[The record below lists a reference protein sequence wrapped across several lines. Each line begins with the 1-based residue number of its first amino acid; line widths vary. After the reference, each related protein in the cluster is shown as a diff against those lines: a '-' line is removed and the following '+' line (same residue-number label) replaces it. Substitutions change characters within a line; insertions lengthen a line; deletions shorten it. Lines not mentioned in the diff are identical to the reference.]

1 MADHH
6 AAALDR
12 PPAPTIEVTAAA
24 NKKAAAMAA
33 SDHPK
38 KNDHLGATFAAGGI
52 AGMASRTAT
61 APLDRIKTLVQEGKL
76 GNHLAEGKVSIGH
89 VMRNIYADSGV
100 VGFWRGNGINCMK
113 AGPEFAMVFGIR
125 SMLVDAIQARKER
138 EEQHP
143 QEHVLKL
150 SRLPRVVINFSV
162 GALAGAGAQTILY
175 PAEVIKT
182 RYVVSKSG
190 EFKGGI
196 RDVISSAYRQGG
208 MSEFYRGL
216 VPNMVGILLYRGME
230 VGAFYTIRQ
239 TVMQQRFVDAKPGD
253 PHPEFSILDSAR
265 CGTVSSIFAQTATY
279 PLNVVRT
286 RLQTQGV
293 NGRLILYSSMTDC
306 FSKIIK
312 SEGVRGLYGGLF
324 ANFLKAV
331 PAGSITFVVY
341 EQVEKFLAG
350 EALS

>member
-1 MADHH
+1 M
-6 AAALDR
+6 
-12 PPAPTIEVTAAA
+12 TAASSTPTA
-24 NKKAAAMAA
+24 
-33 SDHPK
+33 HHEVVPK
-38 KNDHLGATFAAGGI
+38 NEHLGATFAAGGI

-76 GNHLAEGKVSIGH
+76 SNQLGEGKQSIPR
-89 VMRNIYADSGV
+89 VMRSIYADSGV
-100 VGFWRGNGINCMK
+100 VGFWRGNGINCLK

-125 SMLVDAIQARKER
+125 SMLVDAIAARKDS
-138 EEQHP
+138 EELSP
-143 QEHVLKL
+143 NSYFFKV
-150 SRLPRVVINFSV
+150 SRLPRVIINFSV

-196 RDVISSAYRQGG
+196 RDVVSSAYRQGG
-208 MSEFYRGL
+208 VAEFYRGL
-216 VPNMVGILLYRGME
+216 VPNMVGILLYRGLE

-239 TVMQQRFVDAKPGD
+239 SVMQQRALDHKPGE
-253 PHPEFSILDSAR
+253 PKPEFSILDSAR
-265 CGTVSSIFAQTATY
+265 CGTISSIFAQTATY

-293 NGRLILYSSMTDC
+293 NGRRVLYSSMTDC
-306 FSKIIK
+306 FGKIFR
-312 SEGVRGLYGGLF
+312 SEGVAGLYGGLL

-341 EQVEKFLAG
+341 EQVEKFLTG
-350 EALS
+350 QALS